1 MLDWM
6 TSPFMNINEAF
17 SNRSICH
24 WSVFPTQSFP
34 LLCSQA
40 ALLSPV
46 FCNHHFPNAFYKS
59 PCNFHWKKNGFALS
73 MVVVAWVCW
82 GEGGFWFEDNRKLLL
97 TVWLELLCE
106 QHGALWN
113 KLKIRKE
120 CLLICFGPCSRARKS
135 ESRGW
140 GGSESQFMPVHSG
153 WDQNAKCKGVQ
164 EIPTDC
170 LQAPN
175 SWRGKVL
182 CFWAWLFSLFP
193 LPHSV
198 AREWLQRKVLDQ
210 SAWDRGIE

>member
-1 MLDWM
+1 MNVN
-6 TSPFMNINEAF
+6 FMNINEAF
-17 SNRSICH
+17 SSRSRCH
-24 WSVFPTQSFP
+24 WSVFPTQRFP
-34 LLCSQA
+34 LVCSQA
-40 ALLSPV
+40 AMLSPV

-59 PCNFHWKKNGFALS
+59 PSNFHWKKKWYCIAHGGGDVCVGVRGVLVRRQYKVALNCL
-73 MVVVAWVCW
+73 VGVTQWAA
-82 GEGGFWFEDNRKLLL
+82 R
-97 TVWLELLCE
+97 
-106 QHGALWN
+106 N
-113 KLKIRKE
+113 KLQIRKE
-120 CLLICFGPCSRARKS
+120 RLLICFGPCSRARKS

-198 AREWLQRKVLDQ
+198 AREWLQ
-210 SAWDRGIE
+210 SAWARVLGTEAKNKHRL

>member
-1 MLDWM
+1 MNVN
-6 TSPFMNINEAF
+6 FMNINEAF
-17 SNRSICH
+17 SSRSRCH
-24 WSVFPTQSFP
+24 RSVFPTQRFP
-34 LLCSQA
+34 LVCSQA
-40 ALLSPV
+40 AMLSPV

-59 PCNFHWKKNGFALS
+59 PSNFHWKKNGIALP
-73 MVVVAWVCW
+73 MVVVMCVLGW
-82 GEGGFWFEDNRKLLL
+82 GGFWFEDNIKLLL
-97 TVWLELLCE
+97 TVWLELLSE

-113 KLKIRKE
+113 KLQIRKE
-120 CLLICFGPCSRARKS
+120 RLLICFGPCSRARKS
-135 ESRGW
+135 ESRRW

-198 AREWLQRKVLDQ
+198 AREWLQ
-210 SAWDRGIE
+210 SAWARVLGTEA